1 MPNSCIDIGVNLCDQ
16 SFAKDIADVMQRA
29 HDVGVRRMVVTG
41 TTTTGSTASEALA
54 AAHPETLWST
64 AGVHPHHAKDC
75 DETTIES
82 LRALAAKPQVV
93 AIGECGLDY
102 NRNFSPP
109 DVQRKWF
116 EAQVE
121 LACELDMPLFLHE
134 RDALDDQ
141 LEILKRHRDRFPA
154 AVIHCFTG
162 DATALR
168 SYLELDLH
176 IGITGWIC
184 DERRGHH
191 LHELVAEIPLNR
203 LMIETDAPYLMPRTI
218 KPKPKTRRNEPA
230 NLPYVLTTLAECLGK
245 PEAEVAAA
253 TTATAMDFFGLGRSE

>member
-1 MPNSCIDIGVNLCDQ
+1 MRECIDIGVNLCDK
-16 SFAKDIADVMQRA
+16 SFASDLDQVMARA
-29 HDVGVRRMVVTG
+29 KESGVAHMVVTG
-41 TTTTGSTASEALA
+41 TTVEGSQNAYSLA
-54 AAHPETLWST
+54 QGHPGLLSCT

-75 DETTIES
+75 DHQSIDA
-82 LRALAAKPQVV
+82 LRSLAAHPQVV

-109 DVQRKWF
+109 QVQRHWF

-121 LACELDMPLFLHE
+121 LAGELRMPLFLHE
-134 RDALDDQ
+134 RDATADQ
-141 LEILKRHRDRFPA
+141 VEILERHRDKICS

-162 DATALR
+162 DEDALR
-168 SYLELDLH
+168 AYLELDLH

-191 LHELVAEIPLNR
+191 LHELVGNIPLNR

-218 KPKPKTRRNEPA
+218 RPRPKTRRNEPC
-230 NLPYVLTTLAECLGK
+230 NLGYVLATLAECLSM
-245 PEAEVAAA
+245 PESEVAAA
-253 TTATAMDFFGLGRSE
+253 TTATATSFFGLERPG